1 MRENLSSGLANTKG
15 ADQPVHTHS
24 LITAFVTFFIRELE
38 RMLSRPDSS
47 KISHFYQVPVAE
59 QTGLSLA

>member
-24 LITAFVTFFIRELE
+24 LITAFVIRELE